1 MNCYKTHS
9 IRSAN
14 AVAAHTKTY
23 QHPTNPLLRAVVRN
37 AKRSLGDGRYD
48 VVRVFYVKSKIGNRW
63 VFKTSGTGKAHAEQ
77 VFGAPIHDF
86 S

>member
-14 AVAAHTKTY
+14 VVGAHMKTY
-23 QHPTNPLLRAVVRN
+23 QHPTNPLLRAVARN
-37 AKRSLGDGRYD
+37 AKLSLGDGRYD
-48 VVRVFYVKSKIGNRW
+48 VARVFYVKAKIGNRW
-63 VFKTSGTGKAHAEQ
+63 VFQTPGTNKANAER